1 MQPLKQMET
10 VDLKH
15 AVASWLPVHQAHEHS
30 TQKGAAHVAHEHLG
44 GAAVPEQEAAQRTR
58 QAVYAV
64 GEVAIGG
71 FRLT

>member
-10 VDLKH
+10 VGLEH
-15 AVASWLPVHQAHEHS
+15 ALACEQAAGTTEANASAK
-30 TQKGAAHVAHEHLG
+30 KGGATIAYELLG
-44 GAAVPEQEAAQRTR
+44 GAAVPEQEAEQRTR

-71 FRLT
+71 SA